1 MKMWS
6 YIKKSVVFL
15 GDGSALVAGIGVC
28 SMGLILTGNTIAR
41 YVFNSPWPFGE
52 EYTAYILVMLTFFP
66 LAYTMR
72 KKGHICIELIVDRL
86 SVKTR
91 RWVVIVTTI
100 ISLIVV
106 SIMIVYGLELAIKS
120 YQHNVRATTVMMTP
134 LWIPQMFVV
143 VGLIIFDLQ
152 ILLYLISRSRKLKN
166 GYPGKSLNG
175 IQA

>member
-28 SMGLILTGNTIAR
+28 IMGLILTGNTIAR

-66 LAYTMR
+66 LAYTLR
-72 KKGHICIELIVDRL
+72 KKGHIRIELIVDRF

-120 YQHNVRATTVMMTP
+120 YQYNIRATTVMMTP
-134 LWIPQMFVV
+134 LWIPQMFIV
-143 VGLIIFDLQ
+143 VGLIIFGLQ
-152 ILLYLISRSRKLKN
+152 LMLYFISRIRKLREE
-166 GYPGKSLNG
+166 YPSKLSSGL
-175 IQA
+175 